1 MTREPRMKDLNLNMY
16 LDDAPRCITGAALFK
31 EATSENTVAALR
43 QTVARFGVPAT
54 VLSGN
59 GSCFVGRGSR
69 KKQAGTQIPT
79 LFGNELLNPNT
90 GLINSRPHHPQTN

>member
-16 LDDAPRCITGAALFK
+16 LDDAPRCTTGAALFK

-69 KKQAGTQIPT
+69 KKQEGTWTPT
-79 LFGNELLNPNT
+79 P
-90 GLINSRPHHPQTN
+90 R